1 MRLSDQHSVAY
12 IEKGCGKIYTNGNSR
27 RGHDRLF

>member
-12 IEKGCGKIYTNGNSR
+12 IEKGCRKIYANGNSR